1 MFSTF
6 IESVRGFVSPEK
18 RDNMKKSLFRRPGND
33 GKPIV
38 FSATRKSSEDED
50 MKKVL
55 YKTNVTRSCQSYILS

>member
-1 MFSTF
+1 MFSTI

-18 RDNMKKSLFRRPGND
+18 RDNMKKSLFKRPGSD

-50 MKKVL
+50 LKKVL
-55 YKTNVTRSCQSYILS
+55 